1 MAETALDLDYDQ
13 VTAVTIP
20 ELKEYV
26 LVHQKQMLVERFERK
41 FDNLWVSQIVRDRDT
56 LELKGIGFSEM
67 VAALY
72 ENTNLL
78 T

>member
-72 ENTNLL
+72 KNTNLL